1 MYNLFM
7 EELKK
12 KITSE
17 FGPRCKDRNRLCACC
32 IAWEA
37 YDTLEELLAIG
48 GDANSN

>member
-7 EELKK
+7 EEIKK
-12 KITSE
+12 KITLD
-17 FGPRCKDRNRLCACC
+17 FGKRCPERNRLCATCMT
-32 IAWEA
+32 WEA